1 MRYFLSI
8 KSDTK
13 INAVFCSFR
22 ILMTVLL
29 PPTVR
34 KLLFILVVA
43 LGCLLPFLG
52 CHSSSQP
59 EKKLLIATAAN
70 MQFAMAQLT
79 QTFMQETG
87 IACEVIPASSG
98 RLTAQIVAGAPYDI
112 FVSADLAYP
121 ATLFKN
127 GYALDSPKTYAFGQ
141 LVVWFRKGQKPE
153 PLHHL
158 KLLLSPKRVALAN
171 PETAPYGKAAQQ
183 TLQALGLD
191 SLWQGRLVYGE
202 SISQVNQFVSTGAAD
217 IGFTAKSAVLAANY
231 KGTWRVIPDSLY
243 SPIRQGAVMLKGGRA
258 KREHAR
264 QFYDFLFSQQ
274 AKEILHKFGYSG

>member
-1 MRYFLSI
+1 
-8 KSDTK
+8 
-13 INAVFCSFR
+13 
-22 ILMTVLL
+22 MTVLL
-29 PPTVR
+29 PETTR

-43 LGCLLPFLG
+43 LGCLVPFLG
-52 CHSSSQP
+52 CQSPSKP
-59 EKKLLIATAAN
+59 ERKLLIATAAN

-79 QTFMQETG
+79 QIFMQETG

-98 RLTAQIVAGAPYDI
+98 RLTAQIVAGAPYDV

-121 ATLFKN
+121 TTLCKK
-127 GYALDSPKTYAFGQ
+127 GYALNSPKTCAFGQ

-153 PLHHL
+153 QLHHVN
-158 KLLLSPKRVALAN
+158 PKHVALAN

-202 SISQVNQFVSTGAAD
+202 SISQVNQFVSTGAVD
-217 IGFTAKSAVLAANY
+217 MGFTAKSAILHLSH
-231 KGTWRVIPDSLY
+231 KSTWRAIPDSLY
-243 SPIRQGAVMLKGGRA
+243 TPIRQGAVMLKGGRA
-258 KREHAR
+258 KQLHAR

-274 AKEILHKFGYSG
+274 AKEILHKFGYSD